1 MPSIADDEI
10 QVAFAAHCARNVE
23 LLREMTT
30 KDIKL
35 TEKRLFDVKFC
46 ASDQQDAALL
56 ARELFR
62 MRFFVK
68 LLCPSGMERWI
79 VEADALLPPNEM
91 LGDQLTEQL
100 VRLATNCAAVYH
112 GWGTEK

>member
-1 MPSIADDEI
+1 MQIAL
-10 QVAFAAHCARNVE
+10 ATHRARNVE

-30 KDIKL
+30 KGIKL

-68 LLCPSGMERWI
+68 LLCLSGERRWI
-79 VEADALLPPNEM
+79 VEADALVPPSEM

-100 VRLATNCAAVYH
+100 VRLATNCAAVYD
-112 GWGTEK
+112 GWGTEVDFPHG